1 MIKYFYNDLLKL
13 INGLLQP
20 ILIITNVHTINMVSK
35 ILLKL
40 MTGKLQGK
48 IVLID
53 MMMILTIFQDY

>member
-13 INGLLQP
+13 INGLQP

>member
-40 MTGKLQGK
+40 TTGKLQGK